1 MRIILSILFL
11 SVCFTE
17 YPPCYP
23 WCTKWTCGPGATG
36 QGATWSPG
44 NGLCLNDCNAPTEN
58 IYLDSN
64 TVYADSWWEWS
75 SYNGECFTGM
85 ECCFFSGDGVIS
97 NQETCDPGST
107 LGSETYLADDISCP
121 GNCSINEAGVGTCDP
136 LAANSSYIYYT
147 KWNVEEISMNIWK
160 VSPND
165 NDSTLVLD
173 LEEDIILFDIS
184 QDGNKLIIH
193 KIQSQT
199 TSIYHL
205 IDLTETVI
213 STDLLVDAKFGKN
226 EDNIICISENNK
238 LLKYNINLD
247 ELTIL
252 ADSLQRE
259 CWFDFSPDMGKIV
272 YYEETDSDVDNV
284 VILDLNTLEQTIIA
298 INAYAG
304 HDFGNAIAWTH
315 NDKIFY
321 ESHLI
326 NDTGGF
332 FRDVIRVNLDGT
344 DQQSYKDIHSGYH
357 FFQPANQLT
366 PSEDES
372 IALIGIDQNGFALY
386 QSGVE
391 MDDLTL
397 ITELTTPA
405 FTLIWSTDNSSIY
418 YSTSTENYPCYIY
431 GVDVETG
438 NKTYLG
444 SGFFPVYWIDIDDC
458 AGVPNG
464 SNVIDNCGI
473 CDSDSSNDCVQDC
486 AGTWGGTVVKDEC
499 GVCNGVGV
507 DAMTACC
514 SNTGAGLNGEVADCA
529 GICGGD
535 AVVNDE
541 CGECGVPGTT
551 CLYLYNGLIPEDFNI
566 HSIYPNPFNPITN
579 IIYGIPE
586 YTNVQIIV
594 YDLSGKQIKTL
605 VNQFQT
611 PGYHS
616 VDWNADNHPSGVY
629 FVKMI
634 AGEYVNTQKLMLI
647 K

>member
-1 MRIILSILFL
+1 
-11 SVCFTE
+11 
-17 YPPCYP
+17 
-23 WCTKWTCGPGATG
+23 
-36 QGATWSPG
+36 
-44 NGLCLNDCNAPTEN
+44 
-58 IYLDSN
+58 
-64 TVYADSWWEWS
+64 
-75 SYNGECFTGM
+75 
-85 ECCFFSGDGVIS
+85 
-97 NQETCDPGST
+97 
-107 LGSETYLADDISCP
+107 
-121 GNCSINEAGVGTCDP
+121 
-136 LAANSSYIYYT
+136 
-147 KWNVEEISMNIWK
+147 
-160 VSPND
+160 
-165 NDSTLVLD
+165 
-173 LEEDIILFDIS
+173 
-184 QDGNKLIIH
+184 
-193 KIQSQT
+193 
-199 TSIYHL
+199 
-205 IDLTETVI
+205 
-213 STDLLVDAKFGKN
+213 
-226 EDNIICISENNK
+226 
-238 LLKYNINLD
+238 
-247 ELTIL
+247 LTIL

-486 AGTWGGTVVKDEC
+486 T
-499 GVCNGVGV
+499 GVW
-507 DAMTACC
+507 
-514 SNTGAGLNGEVADCA
+514 
-529 GICGGD
+529 GGD
-535 AVVNDE
+535 ANVDHCGICSDNPPANECITTDNTALHGEWNFTVTDCAENTIDTGTDAYLSGGYIVLNADSSHQTVFSTTLSTGDCTTDADCVSDDE
-541 CGECGVPGTT
+541 LEVMCNINTGDC
-551 CLYLYNGLIPEDFNI
+551 DFNLDPCLEVDI
-566 HSIYPNPFNPITN
+566 GEVDENGMVFSECTTRWGYIED
-579 IIYGIPE
+579 PE
-586 YTNVQIIV
+586 EFCW
-594 YDLSGKQIKTL
+594 G
-605 VNQFQT
+605 
-611 PGYHS
+611 
-616 VDWNADNHPSGVY
+616 
-629 FVKMI
+629 M
-634 AGEYVNTQKLMLI
+634 
-647 K
+647 